1 MFCLIYYMYGVCTN
15 IAFVKDIS
23 NRHSNKRTVQLK
35 LNINH
40 KIRIFNASWMWKCWV
55 KCNKFSLQRTL
66 LVAYLGLYTSF
77 PWSPH
82 DLHL

>member
-1 MFCLIYYMYGVCTN
+1 MFCLIYYMYGELCTN

-40 KIRIFNASWMWKCWV
+40 KIIRIFNAS
-55 KCNKFSLQRTL
+55 
-66 LVAYLGLYTSF
+66 
-77 PWSPH
+77 
-82 DLHL
+82 